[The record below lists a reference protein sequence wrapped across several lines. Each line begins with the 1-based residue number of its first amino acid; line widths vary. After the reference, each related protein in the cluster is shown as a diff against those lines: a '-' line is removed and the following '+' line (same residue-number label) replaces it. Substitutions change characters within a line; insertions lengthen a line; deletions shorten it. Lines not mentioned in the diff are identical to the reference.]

1 MEPAIWP
8 TLADAVQLLEARGIE
23 FALIGGL
30 AVSLRGQP
38 RMTVDVDLVML
49 SDVERALEL
58 VREIDSTPFAPLF
71 PGVEEVV
78 ARSSIL
84 PLRHRTTGIRVDVA
98 IGMSG
103 FERQA
108 VRRAAPVSI
117 GAVRVPVVA
126 TEDLLVMKAL
136 AGRPQ
141 DEEDIRGLIAVQ
153 RDAIDWPGCLDLPRR
168 LGAATV
174 SRSRRRVG
182 GDGATQPQ
190 HPHPACGRPLPK
202 GEAKG
207 HTRTLT
213 NCQLLDAP
221 GSNRAAVAAAA

>member
-49 SDVERALEL
+49 ADVERALDL
-58 VREIDSTPFAPLF
+58 VRDIGSTPFEPLF

-78 ARSSIL
+78 TRSFIL

-117 GAVRVPVVA
+117 GTVRVPVVA

-153 RDAIDWPGCLDLPRR
+153 RDAIDWPGCLDLARR
-168 LGAATV
+168 LGAAV
-174 SRSRRRVG
+174 DV
-182 GDGATQPQ
+182 DVA
-190 HPHPACGRPLPK
+190 GR
-202 GEAKG
+202 
-207 HTRTLT
+207 
-213 NCQLLDAP
+213 LL
-221 GSNRAAVAAAA
+221 AARGRETEDDPT